1 MRPGAARSGGRSSIR
16 PSVEVFVLRM
26 AAFRKALMISS
37 ACLMLAACATDK
49 ISYSSEVGGGTPG
62 TPGALGAPG
71 EPGSP
76 GSPGA
81 PGLPGSFLGDG
92 GALGGGLG
100 VAGSGGVLANVIGSD
115 PIGGAVDGLLGGD
128 NAISQILG
136 TSPDGTSRGLVPEL
150 AAAAAG
156 DPNAVVLNGGL
167 GVTGS
172 DGLLADLTGAD
183 LGGALLGGQGLIP
196 AGVAGG
202 NDGLL
207 GAVLGNHVSD
217 PLLAPVAQA
226 MPVSTLTDGL
236 SQVPQLGVTGTGG
249 VVASLLDTDL
259 LGNLVGTQGAA
270 PSVLAGGSSG
280 AIGSQMPAGDPPLAP
295 LGSGAL
301 QALDVLA
308 GNAPSP
314 LGGALPALPGLPAGG
329 SAALPGTG
337 ALTGGLSP
345 VTDAVSGLPGIGSAL
360 GGLLGK
366 P

>member
-1 MRPGAARSGGRSSIR
+1 
-16 PSVEVFVLRM
+16 
-26 AAFRKALMISS
+26 MISS

-49 ISYSSEVGGGTPG
+49 ISYSSEVGGGTAGAPG
-62 TPGALGAPG
+62 TPGAQGAPG
-71 EPGSP
+71 EPGS
-76 GSPGA
+76 

-92 GALGGGLG
+92 GALDGGLG
-100 VAGSGGVLANVIGSD
+100 VVGSGGVLANVIGSD

-136 TSPDGTSRGLVPEL
+136 TSPDATNRGLVPEL

-167 GVTGS
+167 GVAGS

-207 GAVLGNHVSD
+207 GAVLGSHVAD

-226 MPVSTLTDGL
+226 MPVSTLADGL
-236 SQVPQLGVTGTGG
+236 SQIPQLGVTGTDG
-249 VVASLLDTDL
+249 VVASLLGTDL

-270 PSVLAGGSSG
+270 PTVLAGGSSG
-280 AIGSQMPAGDPPLAP
+280 AIGSQMPAGEPPLAP
-295 LGSGAL
+295 LGSGAV
-301 QALDVLA
+301 QGLDVLA

-314 LGGALPALPGLPAGG
+314 IGGALPALPGLPAGG
-329 SAALPGTG
+329 GLSPSTLPGTG
-337 ALTGGLSP
+337 ALTGALNPVTGPVTGALSP

-360 GGLLGK
+360 GGLLGS

>member
-1 MRPGAARSGGRSSIR
+1 
-16 PSVEVFVLRM
+16 
-26 AAFRKALMISS
+26 
-37 ACLMLAACATDK
+37 
-49 ISYSSEVGGGTPG
+49 
-62 TPGALGAPG
+62 
-71 EPGSP
+71 
-76 GSPGA
+76 
-81 PGLPGSFLGDG
+81 
-92 GALGGGLG
+92 
-100 VAGSGGVLANVIGSD
+100 
-115 PIGGAVDGLLGGD
+115 D

-207 GAVLGNHVSD
+207 GAVLGNHVAD

-226 MPVSTLTDGL
+226 MPISTLTDGL

-249 VVASLLDTDL
+249 VVASLLGTDL

>member
-62 TPGALGAPG
+62 TPGALGTPG

-92 GALGGGLG
+92 GALGSGLG
-100 VAGSGGVLANVIGSD
+100 V
-115 PIGGAVDGLLGGD
+115 AVDGLLGGD

-172 DGLLADLTGAD
+172 GGLLADLTGAD
-183 LGGALLGGQGLIP
+183 LGGALLRGQGLIP

-217 PLLAPVAQA
+217 PLLAPVVQA
-226 MPVSTLTDGL
+226 MPVSTFTDGL

-249 VVASLLDTDL
+249 VVASLLGTDL
-259 LGNLVGTQGAA
+259 LGNLIGTQGAA
-270 PSVLAGGSSG
+270 PSMLAGGSSG

-308 GNAPSP
+308 GNSPSP
-314 LGGALPALPGLPAGG
+314 LGGALPALPGFPAGG

-337 ALTGGLSP
+337 ALTGALSP
-345 VTDAVSGLPGIGSAL
+345 VTDAVSGLPGVGSAL

>member
-1 MRPGAARSGGRSSIR
+1 
-16 PSVEVFVLRM
+16 
-26 AAFRKALMISS
+26 MISS

-62 TPGALGAPG
+62 TPGAPGAPG

-92 GALGGGLG
+92 GALGSGLG
-100 VAGSGGVLANVIGSD
+100 V
-115 PIGGAVDGLLGGD
+115 AVDGLLGSD

-196 AGVAGG
+196 VGVAGG

-207 GAVLGNHVSD
+207 GAVLGNHVAD

-226 MPVSTLTDGL
+226 MPISTLTDGL

-249 VVASLLDTDL
+249 VVASLLGTDL